1 MSLARD
7 LRCECNRFDSNDDED
22 KVLKKRMKLAS
33 HRIFARILDE
43 VEGETEQKMQ
53 AEMAEEDPL
62 VEE

>member
-7 LRCECNRFDSNDDED
+7 LHRECNRFDSDDDED

-33 HRIFARILDE
+33 RRIFARILDE
-43 VEGETEQKMQ
+43 VEGETEEKMQ
-53 AEMAEEDPL
+53 AEMAEDDPL